1 MKKHAGRHRGRAA
14 MERRDKMIDRSRKM
28 NAEIGSTALSN
39 HRRELF
45 AQLLVQGFTE
55 VDAYEKAGYEMTATP
70 LRSHGTLQARLKE
83 LKGKLAARTAVTA
96 ETLINEAEE
105 ARVGAMENKQFSAAA
120 SLVKV
125 KSVLS
130 GQWVERKEIGSPG
143 EFDHLTDD
151 ELERALVERL
161 AQLGFR
167 LIVEDDTQH

>member
-1 MKKHAGRHRGRAA
+1 
-14 MERRDKMIDRSRKM
+14 
-28 NAEIGSTALSN
+28 
-39 HRRELF
+39 
-45 AQLLVQGFTE
+45 
-55 VDAYEKAGYEMTATP
+55 
-70 LRSHGTLQARLKE
+70 
-83 LKGKLAARTAVTA
+83 
-96 ETLINEAEE
+96 
-105 ARVGAMENKQFSAAA
+105 MENKQFSAAA

-151 ELERALVERL
+151 ELERTLVERL